1 MTFPKDHSVEIDP
14 RKLVDYCLN
23 PRHEE
28 GRHKARVFA
37 SALGIGPEDADW
49 LRQAILMAIAGAK
62 TAVETV
68 TPYGMRYVIDV
79 QIERQGKVA
88 RVRTAW
94 MVRTGE
100 KTARLTTCYVL

>member
-1 MTFPKDHSVEIDP
+1 MTLLKDQLAEVDL

-37 SALGIGPEDADW
+37 SALGIGPEDAEW
-49 LRQAILMAIAGAK
+49 LRTEILAAIAGEGA
-62 TAVETV
+62 AEETV
-68 TPYGMRYVIDV
+68 SPYGMRYVADV
-79 QIERQGKVA
+79 RIQRGGKVA

-94 MVRTGE
+94 IVRSGE
-100 KTARLTTCYVL
+100 TIARLTTCYVL

>member
-1 MTFPKDHSVEIDP
+1 MKLPNDHLAVVDP

-23 PRHEE
+23 PSHEE

-49 LRQAILMAIAGAK
+49 LCKEILVAIASADA
-62 TAVETV
+62 AVESV
-68 TPYGMRYVIDV
+68 GPYGMRYVVD
-79 QIERQGKVA
+79 IEIRRQDQVA
-88 RVRTAW
+88 WVRTAW

-100 KTARLTTCYVL
+100 TIPRLTTCYVL